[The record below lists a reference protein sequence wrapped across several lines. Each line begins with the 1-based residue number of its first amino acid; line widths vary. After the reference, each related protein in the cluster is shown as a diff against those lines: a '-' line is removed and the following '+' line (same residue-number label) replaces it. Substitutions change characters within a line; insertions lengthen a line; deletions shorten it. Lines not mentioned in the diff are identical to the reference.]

1 MIKLIR
7 NSLIEKLIKS
17 NIFFLYYS
25 NHFIRIF
32 RYFLLPYENDWN
44 VFKKFKI
51 KKNQIILDI
60 GSHWGESFF
69 TFKKY
74 YANKIYCFEPDKDSF
89 YYLKKITKNS
99 NVKLF
104 NFGISGNI
112 KKQKLYFPT
121 FRGKKLTL
129 WGSRSEMLLKKRLK
143 EFTFINPNKIKF
155 ISNIYNFKKINISR
169 EVGIIKIDVEGY
181 EYDVLKGI
189 NQNCF
194 RSAKLIFLEFN
205 KNNYQSCERFLK
217 KRGFESHIFFK
228 NKLKKVNYNYI
239 KKFTKL
245 KKTSSNIIFL
255 KIKKI

>member
-1 MIKLIR
+1 
-7 NSLIEKLIKS
+7 
-17 NIFFLYYS
+17 
-25 NHFIRIF
+25 
-32 RYFLLPYENDWN
+32 
-44 VFKKFKI
+44 
-51 KKNQIILDI
+51 
-60 GSHWGESFF
+60 
-69 TFKKY
+69 
-74 YANKIYCFEPDKDSF
+74 
-89 YYLKKITKNS
+89 
-99 NVKLF
+99 
-104 NFGISGNI
+104 
-112 KKQKLYFPT
+112 
-121 FRGKKLTL
+121 
-129 WGSRSEMLLKKRLK
+129 MLLKKRLK

-155 ISNIYNFKKINISR
+155 ISNMYNFKKINISR

-194 RSAKLIFLEFN
+194 KSAKLIFLEFN